1 MKNILIVG
9 SGSSIARETM
19 EKLQD
24 HNLIACSRENGLMV
38 TDESTYPAFD
48 GPLHGLLYAPG
59 TINLKPF
66 GQLKEADFRADWEI
80 NVLGLIVALKKYQQ
94 SLLAEG
100 ASVVAF
106 STVAVQTGMPFHT
119 SVAAAKG
126 ALEGLVRSLAAEWAP
141 KIRVNAIAPSLT
153 DTPLAVRLLRN
164 EKQVEAATERH
175 PLKRIGKA
183 TDIAAAAAFL
193 LSEESSWITGQVL
206 AVDGGLSA
214 LKV

>member
-9 SGSSIARETM
+9 WGSSIARETA
-19 EKLQD
+19 ERLQQ
-24 HNLIACSRENGLMV
+24 HNMITCSRESGLAV
-38 TDESTYPAFD
+38 TDESTYPHID

-66 GQLKEADFRADWEI
+66 GQLKESDFRSDWEI
-80 NVLGLIVALKKYQQ
+80 NVLGLITALKKYQQ
-94 SLLAEG
+94 NLLAEG

-164 EKQVEAATERH
+164 EKQAEAAAERH
-175 PLKRIGKA
+175 PLKRTGKA
-183 TDIAAAAAFL
+183 ADIAAAAAFL
-193 LSEESSWITGQVL
+193 LSDESSWITGQVL